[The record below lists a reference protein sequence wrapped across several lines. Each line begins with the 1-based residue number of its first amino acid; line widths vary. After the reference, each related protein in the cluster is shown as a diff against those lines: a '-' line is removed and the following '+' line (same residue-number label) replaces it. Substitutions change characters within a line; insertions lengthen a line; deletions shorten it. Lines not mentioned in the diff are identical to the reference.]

1 MNSLDFHSLHR
12 KRPPK
17 RFPRTQVMRLP
28 SRVWNDYSEA
38 IKERIIDKWL
48 EATQRIIIDRLQ
60 AIERMVTFERP
71 GPMRTDAWPDEMSKQ
86 LVELSTEYD
95 VIAKQSADI
104 AAGTFQAVNGVSHS
118 QWYAVAKRVMGVDLF
133 SFEPWIESEMKT
145 FVGINTDLIT
155 KIKSEVQSDV
165 SRVVMAGFREGKRH
179 ETIAK
184 ELLSETD
191 LGPGVF
197 NKAETRAELVARDQT
212 MKLYGDLGQKRQE
225 SAGLTLYI
233 WRTLSDERVVGN
245 PAGKYP
251 HGSEGH
257 HNHFI
262 MDGKICKWSDPT
274 VYADSIDE
282 AIAGKWKPR
291 TNDMPK
297 VHPGVE
303 IQDRCYAEPVF
314 QTLFQ

>member
-1 MNSLDFHSLHR
+1 MNSLDFHSLRR

-28 SRVWNDYSEA
+28 SCAWRDYGTA
-38 IKERIIDKWL
+38 LKERIIDKWR

-60 AIERMVTFERP
+60 AVERQVAFERP
-71 GPMRTDAWPDEMSKQ
+71 GPMRTDAWPDEVSRQ
-86 LVELSTEYD
+86 LVQLSTEYD
-95 VIAKQSADI
+95 IIAKQSADI
-104 AAGTFQAVNGVSHS
+104 AAGTFQAVNGVSHR
-118 QWYAVAKRVMGVDLF
+118 QWYAVAKRIMGVDLF

-165 SRVVMAGFREGKRH
+165 SRVVMGGFREGKRH

-184 ELLSETD
+184 ELLSKTD

-197 NKAETRAELVARDQT
+197 DKASTRAELVARDQT
-212 MKLYGDLGQKRQE
+212 MKLYGNLAQHRQE
-225 SAGLTLYI
+225 GAGLSLYI
-233 WRTLSDERVVGN
+233 WRTLEDERVVGT
-245 PAGKYP
+245 PGGKYP
-251 HGSEGH
+251 NGSPGH
-257 HNHFI
+257 HNHFV

-274 VYADSIDE
+274 VYADLVED

-291 TNDMPK
+291 TKDMPQ

-303 IQDRCYAEPVF
+303 IQDRCYAQPVF

>member
-1 MNSLDFHSLHR
+1 
-12 KRPPK
+12 
-17 RFPRTQVMRLP
+17 MRLP
-28 SRVWNDYSEA
+28 SRFWLDYGVA
-38 IKERIIDKWL
+38 LKARIIDAWKA
-48 EATQRIIIDRLQ
+48 ATQRIIIERLQ
-60 AIERMVTFERP
+60 VIERLVAFERP
-71 GPMRTDAWPDEMSKQ
+71 GPMRTDAWPDEMSRQ

-104 AAGTFQAVNGVSHS
+104 AAGTFQAVNGVSHR

-165 SRVVMAGFREGKRH
+165 SRVVMGGFREGKRH

-197 NKAETRAELVARDQT
+197 DKASTRAELVARDQT
-212 MKLYGDLGQKRQE
+212 MKLYGDLAQKRQE
-225 SAGLTLYI
+225 GSGISLYI

-251 HGSEGH
+251 HGSAGH
-257 HNHFI
+257 HNHFV
-262 MDGKICKWSDPT
+262 MEGKICKWSDPT
-274 VYADSIDE
+274 VYADSIE
-282 AIAGKWKPR
+282 QAIAGKWKAR
-291 TNDMPK
+291 TNDMPQ

-314 QTLFQ
+314 DTIFQ